1 MIEEQHANF
10 ERAVDAKMAQ
20 PQPEVRLRYTD
31 AGLEGLVFYPAQLR
45 HAALTDNQ
53 IMEALQNAI
62 AHEPK
67 LELATAGLPGLVTN
81 AA

>member
-45 HAALTDNQ
+45 HAALADNQ